1 MHTFHK
7 PKLNLLSL
15 EIELRVCQ
23 RQLNLRSSFP
33 HIQQLIRHLRA
44 LVRGY
49 RREDLYG
56 SGLDLQ
62 ELNQYQGLT
71 HELNVIEN
79 SQHHIG
85 DNQSSQDL
93 NHKLTRYRCRH
104 RCLLQQLLLPLVYER
119 HEISHSYSCPKD
131 LLRFQLGE

>member
-1 MHTFHK
+1 MCHLALTLGCIRLQLVLIRHRLLLNHAPNPVRTFHK

-23 RQLNLRSSFP
+23 LQSNLESSVR
-33 HIQQLIRHLRA
+33 HSQQQIRHLRA

-79 SQHHIG
+79 LQHHIHG
-85 DNQSSQDL
+85 NQSNLDL
-93 NHKLTRYRCRH
+93 NHKSKRYHCRH
-104 RCLLQQLLLPLVYER
+104 RC
-119 HEISHSYSCPKD
+119 
-131 LLRFQLGE
+131 